1 MNLKILI
8 AEDEEITLKH
18 LRYSLEKE
26 GYAVTCTKNGAEAL
40 DKLGGENF
48 DILIADI
55 KMPKM
60 DGLTLLGKVKEQYPD
75 TEVIIITGFGSI
87 ESAVNAMKQGAAEYI
102 TKPFNLDELYLKIK
116 KIREKKTLEE
126 ENIALKA
133 SLNPPTPPIQ
143 KGGPWGTFPFI
154 ASSKPMQRVIE
165 IIGSIAGSDCN
176 VLLTGESGTGKGLV
190 AKLVHYTGPRKD
202 RPFLSINCAIFTEEL
217 LASELFGHE
226 KGAFTGA
233 IASKQ
238 GLIEIANRGT
248 LFLDEIA
255 EMPPNL
261 QAKLLKVIEEKEF
274 FRVGGT
280 RPVKVDVR
288 FIAATNQNINSLVAD
303 GRFREDLYYRLNV
316 MDIYI
321 PPLRERKSDIIPLC
335 KYFLEKHAKK
345 SGKKIT
351 GFMKETMNT
360 LMNYGFPGNVRELE
374 NIIERAVILEKTSN
388 ISPESLPQSIKLFHI
403 ETINPQN
410 IKTLDELSREY
421 AEKILEFAEDNK
433 SKAAGL
439 LGISRTSLWRIL
451 KK

>member
-1 MNLKILI
+1 MNFKILV

-26 GYAVTCTKNGAEAL
+26 GYAVTCTKNGAEAFE
-40 DKLGGENF
+40 KLGQEDF
-48 DILIADI
+48 DILVADI

-60 DGLTLLGKVKEQYPD
+60 DGLTLLGRVKEKYPD
-75 TEVIIITGFGSI
+75 IDVIIITGFGSI
-87 ESAVNAMKQGAAEYI
+87 ESAVNAMKQGATDYI
-102 TKPFNLDELYLKIK
+102 TKPFNLDELNLKIK
-116 KIREKKTLEE
+116 KIQEKKSLEK
-126 ENIALKA
+126 ENLALKV
-133 SLNPPTPPIQ
+133 SLSLDKDT
-143 KGGPWGTFPFI
+143 PFI

-165 IIGSIAGSDCN
+165 VINSIANSDCN
-176 VLLTGESGTGKGLV
+176 VLITGESGVGKGLV
-190 AKLVHYTGPRKD
+190 AKLIHYTGLRKD
-202 RPFLSINCAIFTEEL
+202 KPFLAINCAIFTEEL

-233 IASKQ
+233 IATKQ
-238 GLIEIANRGT
+238 GLVEIASNGT

-261 QAKLLKVIEEKEF
+261 QAKLLKVIEDKEF
-274 FRVGGT
+274 LRVGGT
-280 RPVKVDVR
+280 RPIRVNIR
-288 FIAATNQNINSLVAD
+288 FIAATNQNIKALVST

-321 PPLRERKSDIIPLC
+321 PPLRERKKDIIPLSRH
-335 KYFLEKHAKK
+335 FLEKHAKK
-345 SGKKIT
+345 SNKKII
-351 GFMKETMNT
+351 GFTKDTT
-360 LMNYGFPGNVRELE
+360 DILMSYGFPGNVRELE
-374 NIIERAVILEKTSN
+374 NIIERAVILTRTSE
-388 ISPESLPQSIKLFHI
+388 ITPENLPQSIKLFQI

-410 IKTLDELSREY
+410 IKSLDEISREY

-433 SKAAGL
+433 SKAAEL